1 MTVHVGEIHT
11 ELSGAGSHAGGA
23 QGVAAAQSGPKY
35 PGAPEDEWRS
45 VQARVQR
52 LRTRVCAED
61 FDD

>member
-11 ELSGAGSHAGGA
+11 ELSGAGSHSGGM
-23 QGVAAAQSGPKY
+23 QGAAAAPSDPKY
-35 PGAPEDEWRS
+35 PGAREDEWRS
-45 VQARVQR
+45 AQAQVQR

>member
-11 ELSGAGSHAGGA
+11 ELSGAGSRSGETQGGA
-23 QGVAAAQSGPKY
+23 AAPSGPKY
-35 PGAPEDEWRS
+35 PDARMDEWRS
-45 VQARVQR
+45 AQAQVRR

>member
-11 ELSGAGSHAGGA
+11 ELSGAGSPSGET
-23 QGVAAAQSGPKY
+23 QGAAAAPSGHKY
-35 PGAPEDEWRS
+35 PDAHVDQWRWAEAQ
-45 VQARVQR
+45 VRR